1 MPPGSNSSDEPTML
15 TPTLLSRIQPELAN
29 QGLDGWLL
37 FDFRGLNPI
46 AGGLIGVEGL
56 ASRRMFAWIPRS
68 GTPVAIVHAI
78 EPGPWRHWP
87 KEWDRQIYSSWKT
100 LESTLA
106 TLIKGKRIAME
117 YSAGD
122 AVPYLDRIPAGVI
135 EMVRAAGA
143 EVVTSGELVSRFY
156 AVWTPENIAAHV
168 RAAEIIAT
176 IARDAF
182 KTLGARARTEAPATE
197 FEMMQWI
204 LERFERAGLETD
216 HGPNVSAGPN
226 AADPHYEPTVV
237 KARTIREGDVVLIDL
252 WATEK
257 PGHPYADQTWMG
269 TVGAPSAKATAVWK
283 AVRDARDAAIAFV
296 VENAAKKVAMTG
308 AAADDAARKVITDR
322 GFAQYFTHRT
332 GHSIDARDLHG
343 SGPHLD
349 NLETR
354 DERQLIPGVG
364 FSIEPGI
371 YIAGEFGMRS
381 EVNVYLEEGRAV
393 VTPGEYQKELF
404 VV

>member
-1 MPPGSNSSDEPTML
+1 ML
-15 TPTLLSRIQPELAN
+15 SPALLTRIQAELAKE
-29 QGLDGWLL
+29 GLDGWLL

-56 ASRRMFAWIPRS
+56 ASRRMFAWIPAS
-68 GTPVAIVHAI
+68 GTPVAVVHAI

-87 KEWDRQIYSSWKT
+87 KEWKREVYSSWRT

-106 TLIKGKRIAME
+106 TLVRGKRVAME

-135 EMVRAAGA
+135 EMVRTAGA

-156 AVWTPENIAAHV
+156 AVWTAEDVAAHV

-182 KTLGARARTEAPATE
+182 SAIGERVRGGQRTTE

-204 LERFERAGLETD
+204 LERFARAGLVTD
-216 HGPNVSAGPN
+216 HGPNVSVGPN
-226 AADPHYEPTVV
+226 AADPHYEPSAAKT
-237 KARTIREGDVVLIDL
+237 RQIGDGDVVLIDL

-257 PGHPYADQTWMG
+257 QGHPYADQTWMAHVG
-269 TVGAPSAKATAVWK
+269 TPSAKAVTVWE
-283 AVRDARDAAIAFV
+283 AVRDARDAAIDIV
-296 VENAAKKVAMTG
+296 TAASAGGKAITG
-308 AAADDAARKVITDR
+308 GAADDAARKIIADR
-322 GFAQYFTHRT
+322 GFGQYFTHRT

-349 NLETR
+349 NLESRETR
-354 DERQLIPGVG
+354 LLIPGIG

-371 YIAGEFGMRS
+371 YIPGEFGMRS
-381 EVNVYLEEGRAV
+381 EVNVYLEAGRAV
-393 VTPGEYQKELF
+393 VTPMAYQRELF
-404 VV
+404 AV

>member
-1 MPPGSNSSDEPTML
+1 ML
-15 TPTLLSRIQPELAN
+15 SPALLPRIQAELAN

-37 FDFRGLNPI
+37 FDFRGFNPI

-56 ASRRMFAWIPRS
+56 ASRRMFAWIPTS
-68 GTPVAIVHAI
+68 GTPVAVVHAI

-87 KEWDRQIYSSWKT
+87 KEWKREMYSSWRT

-106 TLIKGKRIAME
+106 TLVRGKRIAME

-122 AVPYLDRIPAGVI
+122 AVPYLDRVPAGVI

-143 EVVTSGELVSRFY
+143 DVVTSGELVSRFY
-156 AVWTPENIAAHV
+156 ALWTPDDVAAHL

-182 KTLGARARTEAPATE
+182 TTIGERVHGGTPTTE

-204 LERFERAGLETD
+204 LERFARAGLVTD

-226 AADPHYEPTVV
+226 SADPHYEPTEG
-237 KARTIREGDVVLIDL
+237 KSRHITEGDVVLIDL
-252 WATEK
+252 WATER
-257 PGHPYADQTWMG
+257 PGHPYADQTWMACLG
-269 TVGAPSAKATAVWK
+269 TPSSK
-283 AVRDARDAAIAFV
+283 AVKIWEAVCDARDAAIELVATS
-296 VENAAKKVAMTG
+296 AARGQAIPG

-322 GFAQYFTHRT
+322 GFGQYFTHRT
-332 GHSIDARDLHG
+332 GHSIDSRELHG

-349 NLETR
+349 NLESRETR
-354 DERQLIPGVG
+354 LLIPGVG
-364 FSIEPGI
+364 FSIEPGV
-371 YIAGEFGMRS
+371 YIHGEFGMRS
-381 EVNVYLEEGRAV
+381 EVNVYLEPNRAV
-393 VTPGEYQKELF
+393 VTPKVYQRELF
-404 VV
+404 VI

>member
-1 MPPGSNSSDEPTML
+1 ML
-15 TPTLLSRIQPELAN
+15 STSLLPRIQAELTE
-29 QGLDGWLL
+29 QKLDGWLL

-46 AGGLIGVEGL
+46 AGGLLGVKGL
-56 ASRRMFAWIPRS
+56 ASRRMFAWIPCS
-68 GTPVAIVHAI
+68 GTPVAVMHAI

-87 KEWDRQIYSSWKT
+87 KEWDREIYSSWKT
-100 LESTLA
+100 LEGTLA
-106 TLIKGKRIAME
+106 KLIKGKRVAME

-143 EVVTSGELVSRFY
+143 EVVTSGHLVSRFY
-156 AVWTPENIAAHV
+156 AVWTPENIAAHE
-168 RAAEIIAT
+168 RAAEIIAK

-182 KTLGARARTEAPATE
+182 TVIGERARTKTPATE

-204 LERFERAGLETD
+204 QGRFKDAGLETD

-226 AADPHYEPTVV
+226 SADPHYEPTAA
-237 KARTIREGDVVLIDL
+237 KSRTIGENEIILIDL

-257 PGHPYADQTWMG
+257 PGHPYADQTWMAATG
-269 TVGAPSAKATAVWK
+269 QPSAKAMDVWT
-283 AVRDARDAAIAFV
+283 AVRDARDAALAIV
-296 VENAAKKVAMTG
+296 VDNAAKRQAIPG

-322 GFAQYFTHRT
+322 GFGQYFTHRT

-349 NLETR
+349 NLESR
-354 DERQLIPGVG
+354 EERLLIPGVG
-364 FSIEPGI
+364 FSVEPGI

-381 EVNVYLEEGRAV
+381 EVNVYMTEERAV
-393 VTPGEYQKELF
+393 VTPREYQRDLF
-404 VV
+404 IV